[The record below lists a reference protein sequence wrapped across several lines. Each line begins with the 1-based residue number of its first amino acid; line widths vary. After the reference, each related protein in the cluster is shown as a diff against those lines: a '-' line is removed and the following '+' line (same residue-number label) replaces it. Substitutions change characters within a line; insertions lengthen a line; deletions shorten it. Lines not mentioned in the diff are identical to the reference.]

1 MPAIPLIKKRRR
13 KDAILRAKGSAG
25 TKSRARHTMQQ
36 QQQRNRPA
44 LMLKVEGLVRHVAMP
59 IFPFTNSFIR
69 ICYCCSLVG
78 RKVRKQKCFVV
89 ISKPIDILLLLFFI
103 D

>member
-1 MPAIPLIKKRRR
+1 MGAKSTSALHAGTMPAIPLIKKRRR

-44 LMLKVEGLVRHVAMP
+44 LMLKASFAMSP
-59 IFPFTNSFIR
+59 CPYS
-69 ICYCCSLVG
+69 
-78 RKVRKQKCFVV
+78 
-89 ISKPIDILLLLFFI
+89 LLLTHLFAFVI
-103 D
+103 AVVSLAEK